1 MTMNNSFKRAGH
13 VVNVLF
19 KHGLGYFVHEFG
31 LKWHLPFFQR
41 VSPKGKPPSDLP
53 VRLRKAMEELGGAYL
68 KLGQFLSLRPDLL
81 PKEYCEEFKK
91 LLDKVP
97 PMQFSKVQTV
107 IEQNLRGNPKIFFS
121 HIEAQ
126 PIGSASI
133 AQVHR
138 AKLKNGRNVVVKVQ
152 RPEAREQFAADINIM
167 YYIARKIERR
177 LSGLAV
183 SPVTI
188 VKEFE
193 RYTAQ
198 ELNFVIEARYIDQF
212 YQHFKKSGK
221 VVIPQVHWSST
232 TSQVLTMDCLEGK
245 KLTDVLS
252 EATKA
257 QRRQL
262 ARNIADAAFDQVL
275 KLGLFHA
282 DLHPGNIIVLPGNK
296 IGLLD
301 FGIVGNLDEALVKQA
316 VALYAGIVEKDAP
329 AITKV
334 LLSAGTV
341 EQGADI
347 DDFKKDIE
355 GIINGWYGT
364 ELGKARVT
372 QMMQLLFESAV
383 SHKIRMPV
391 GFILLGKALVTVEG
405 TCLALDPE
413 FNFVEYSQP
422 KVMRLLKEHKRPK
435 MLLKRFGR
443 LSKEYA
449 ELIAG
454 IPQQAE
460 AVMERIKRGSIEL
473 NLKETDIKHLGMDL
487 NRSSNRLSYA
497 MLIAAL
503 LITAAML
510 VDVPPKI
517 GTYSIF
523 AIISTVFAA
532 FLLMALVV
540 SVWREGNPPFDTH
553 QDVGGMQYG
562 KKP

>member
-1 MTMNNSFKRAGH
+1 MNNSLKRAGH
-13 VVNVLF
+13 IVNVLF
-19 KHGLGYFVHEFG
+19 RHGLGYFVHEFG
-31 LKWHLPFFQR
+31 LKWHLPFFKR
-41 VSPKGKPPSDLP
+41 ISPKGKLPTDLP

-68 KLGQFLSLRPDLL
+68 KLGQFLALRPDLL
-81 PKEYCEEFKK
+81 PKEYCDEFKK
-91 LLDKVP
+91 LLDNVP
-97 PMQFSKVQTV
+97 PMPYSKVQAV
-107 IEQNLRGNPKIFFS
+107 IEQNLKGPAKVFFS
-121 HIEAQ
+121 HIDAQ

-152 RPEAREQFAADINIM
+152 RPEAREQFFADIKIM
-167 YYIARKIERR
+167 YYIAHKTERR
-177 LSGLAV
+177 IGGLAI

-198 ELNFVIEARYIDQF
+198 ELNFVIEARYIDRF

-221 VVIPQVHWSST
+221 VVIPQVHWGST
-232 TSQVLTMDCLEGK
+232 TSNVLTMDYLEGK
-245 KLTDVLS
+245 TLTEALS
-252 EATKA
+252 ETTKA
-257 QRRQL
+257 QRKQI
-262 ARNIADAAFDQVL
+262 AHNIADAAFDQVL

-282 DLHPGNIIVLPGNK
+282 DMHPGNIIILPGNR

-301 FGIVGNLDEALVKQA
+301 FGIVGNLDETLIRQA
-316 VALYAGIVEKDAP
+316 VALYAGIVDKNPA

-334 LLSAGTV
+334 LLNAGTA
-341 EQGADI
+341 EPGADI
-347 DDFKKDIE
+347 DDFKNDVE
-355 GIINGWYGT
+355 AIINGWYGT
-364 ELGKARVT
+364 ELGKVRVT
-372 QMMQLLFESAV
+372 QMMQSLFESAV

-422 KVMRLLKEHKRPK
+422 KVMRLLKEHKKPK
-435 MLLKRFGR
+435 VLLKKFGK

-449 ELIAG
+449 GLIAG
-454 IPQQAE
+454 LPQQAE
-460 AVMERIKRGSIEL
+460 AVMERIKRGTIDM

-487 NRSSNRLSYA
+487 NRSSNRISYS

-510 VDVPPKI
+510 IDVPPKI

-523 AIISTVFAA
+523 AVASIIIAA

-540 SVWREGNPPFDTH
+540 SVWREGNPQFDPH
-553 QDVGGMQYG
+553 QDAGGIYG
-562 KKP
+562 KKL

>member
-1 MTMNNSFKRAGH
+1 M
-13 VVNVLF
+13 
-19 KHGLGYFVHEFG
+19 
-31 LKWHLPFFQR
+31 P
-41 VSPKGKPPSDLP
+41 
-53 VRLRKAMEELGGAYL
+53 
-68 KLGQFLSLRPDLL
+68 
-81 PKEYCEEFKK
+81 
-91 LLDKVP
+91 
-97 PMQFSKVQTV
+97 FSKVQGV
-107 IEQNLRGNPKIFFS
+107 IEQSLKGHPKVFFS

-138 AKLKNGRNVVVKVQ
+138 ARLKNGKSVVIKVQ

-167 YYIARKIERR
+167 YYIARKIEKR
-177 LSGLAV
+177 LSVLAV

-188 VKEFE
+188 VREFE

-221 VVIPQVHWSST
+221 IVIPQVHWAST
-232 TSQVLTMDCLEGK
+232 TSQILTMDYLDGK
-245 KLTDVLS
+245 KLTDVLG
-252 EATKA
+252 EAAKA
-257 QRRQL
+257 QRKKL
-262 ARNIADAAFDQVL
+262 AKNIADAAFDQVL

-282 DLHPGNIIVLPGNK
+282 DMHPGNIIVLPGNK

-301 FGIVGNLDEALVKQA
+301 FGIVGNLDEALIKQA
-316 VALYAGIVEKDAP
+316 VALYAGIVDKDP
-329 AITKV
+329 EAITKV
-334 LLSAGTV
+334 LLNAGTV

-347 DDFKKDIE
+347 DDFRKDVE

-364 ELGKARVT
+364 ELGRARVT
-372 QMMQLLFESAV
+372 QMMQMLFESAV
-383 SHKIRMPV
+383 SHRIRMPV

-422 KVMRLLKEHKRPK
+422 KIMSLLKEHKRPK

-449 ELIAG
+449 GLIAG
-454 IPQQAE
+454 LPQQAE

-510 VDVPPKI
+510 MDVPPKI

-523 AIISTVFAA
+523 AVVSTIIAA
-532 FLLMALVV
+532 FLLIVLVA
-540 SVWREGNPPFDTH
+540 SVWREGNAPFDSH
-553 QDVGGMQYG
+553 QDSGGMQYG

>member
-1 MTMNNSFKRAGH
+1 MNNSFKRAGH

-19 KHGLGYFVHEFG
+19 KHGMGYFVHEFG
-31 LKWHLPFFQR
+31 LKWHLPFFKR
-41 VSPKGKPPSDLP
+41 LSPKGKLPSDLP

-81 PKEYCEEFKK
+81 PKEYCEEFRK

-97 PMQFSKVQTV
+97 PMQYSKVQAV
-107 IEQNLRGNPKIFFS
+107 IEQNLKGPAKVFFS
-121 HIEAQ
+121 HIDAQ

-138 AKLKNGRNVVVKVQ
+138 AKLKNGRNVVIKVQ
-152 RPEAREQFAADINIM
+152 RPEARQQFAADINIM
-167 YYIARKIERR
+167 CYVARKIEKHM
-177 LSGLAV
+177 GGMAI
-183 SPVTI
+183 SPLTI
-188 VKEFE
+188 VREFE

-232 TSQVLTMDCLEGK
+232 TSQVLTMDYIEGK
-245 KLTDVLS
+245 KLTDFLS

-257 QRRQL
+257 QRKQL
-262 ARNIADAAFDQVL
+262 ARNIADAAFEQVL
-275 KLGLFHA
+275 KLGVFHA

-301 FGIVGNLDEALVKQA
+301 FGIVGNLDETLIRQA
-316 VALYAGIVEKDAP
+316 VALYAGVVDKDPA

-334 LLSAGTV
+334 LLNAGTV
-341 EQGADI
+341 EQDADI
-347 DDFKKDIE
+347 EDFKRDVE

-364 ELGKARVT
+364 ELGKVRVT

-383 SHKIRMPV
+383 NHKVRMPV
-391 GFILLGKALVTVEG
+391 GFVLLGKALVTVEG

-422 KVMRLLKEHKRPK
+422 RVMRLLKEHKRPK

-443 LSKEYA
+443 LSKDYA

-454 IPQQAE
+454 LPQQAE
-460 AVMERIKRGSIEL
+460 AVMERIKRGTIEL

-510 VDVPPKI
+510 IDVPPKI

-523 AIISTVFAA
+523 AVASIICAA

-540 SVWREGNPPFDTH
+540 SVWREGNPPFDMH
-553 QDVGGMQYG
+553 QDAGGVTYG